1 MQSNHRS
8 LRGIAATCIA
18 VLCVGSLLAGCSDGN
33 DDSNG
38 DGDDG
43 NSDVTAADRGEIVT
57 AAVDDVIVPGYEK
70 LAAETAALVTA
81 TEALCASPTDETL
94 AGARDAWETAQS
106 AWAHTAAY
114 RFGPIKDLR
123 LLARINYAVDTDKI
137 AKFAAVSAEPVTVD
151 ELHGKGADLRG
162 LNAVQYLLFTPATV
176 AELTPRACS
185 YAVAGA
191 TLSAAAAEETR
202 AAWVDGVEGEVPAA
216 EQMKNPGEDGM
227 WSDTTEALEDLL
239 NGVLGALTTVVDMQL
254 GPAIGVDGEAPAPQ
268 EADGGAAH
276 RLSDDMLDE
285 IAGIEA
291 IAAGADGTGEGE
303 SEASGLA
310 ALVTAAGAERTA
322 ESMTEVLVNATE
334 AISRAGSPIHDL
346 DPAVDTAAMDDLTEA
361 HELLDGLRTTM
372 STEVASLLGLTVSF
386 SDADGDG

>member
-1 MQSNHRS
+1 MQSKHRS

-38 DGDDG
+38 DGGDG

-70 LAAETAALVTA
+70 LADETAALVTA
-81 TEALCASPTDETL
+81 TEELCASPTDETL

-137 AKFAAVSAEPVTVD
+137 AKFAAVSAEPVTAD

-162 LNAVQYLLFTPATV
+162 LNAVQYLLFTPAMV

-191 TLSAAAAEETR
+191 ALSAAAADETR
-202 AAWVDGVEGEVPAA
+202 AAWVDGVEGEAPAA
-216 EQMKNPGEDGM
+216 EQMKNPGDDGM
-227 WSDTTEALEDLL
+227 WSDTTESLEDLL

-291 IAAGADGTGEGE
+291 IVAGVDGEGGQGGGG
-303 SEASGLA
+303 GLA
-310 ALVTAAGAERTA
+310 ALVAAAGAERTA
-322 ESMTEVLVNATE
+322 ESMIEVLANATE
-334 AISRAGSPIHDL
+334 AITRAGSPIHDL

-361 HELLDGLRTTM
+361 HELLGGLRTTM